1 MKEKILERAVQ
12 DFLSYGFKNVTMDD
26 LAQKL
31 GISKK
36 TIYEYFDNK
45 NQLVFEASHA
55 IFDTV
60 MADITNIYK
69 QEANPI
75 QGLFEIKK
83 IALKFLID
91 DQQSPQYQLQ
101 KYYPKIY
108 SELKEKELTVL
119 GSHFKKSLEKG
130 IKTGL
135 FRSEIDTDFVTRL
148 YFNGIRGIRDI
159 SLFPVKKYKIEKLL
173 IQYFEY
179 HFRAIATP
187 KGLELFQS
195 YNAKETVWEN

>member
-69 QEANPI
+69 QETNPI

-119 GSHFKKSLEKG
+119 GSQFKKSLEKG

-195 YNAKETVWEN
+195 YNAKETV

>member
-60 MADITNIYK
+60 IADITNIYK
-69 QEANPI
+69 QETNPI

-119 GSHFKKSLEKG
+119 GSQFKKSLEKG

-159 SLFPVKKYKIEKLL
+159 NLFPVKKYKIEKLL

-195 YNAKETVWEN
+195 YNAKETV

>member
-36 TIYEYFDNK
+36 TIYEYYDNK

-60 MADITNIYK
+60 IADITNIYK
-69 QEANPI
+69 QETNPI

-119 GSHFKKSLEKG
+119 GSQFKKSLEKG

-195 YNAKETVWEN
+195 YNAKETV

>member
-69 QEANPI
+69 QETNPI

-91 DQQSPQYQLQ
+91 DQRSPQYQLQ

-119 GSHFKKSLEKG
+119 GSQFKKSLEKG

-195 YNAKETVWEN
+195 YNAKETV

>member
-69 QEANPI
+69 KETNPI

-119 GSHFKKSLEKG
+119 GSQFKKSLEKG

-195 YNAKETVWEN
+195 YNAKETV

>member
-69 QEANPI
+69 QETNPI

-83 IALKFLID
+83 LALKFLID

-119 GSHFKKSLEKG
+119 GSQFKKSLEKG

-195 YNAKETVWEN
+195 YNAKETV

>member
-45 NQLVFEASHA
+45 NQVVFEASHA

-69 QEANPI
+69 QETNPI

-119 GSHFKKSLEKG
+119 GSQFKKSLEKG

>member
-69 QEANPI
+69 QETNPI
-75 QGLFEIKK
+75 RGLFEIKK

-91 DQQSPQYQLQ
+91 DQRSPQYQLQ

-119 GSHFKKSLEKG
+119 GSQFKKSLEKG

-195 YNAKETVWEN
+195 YNAKETV

>member
-69 QEANPI
+69 QETNPI

-195 YNAKETVWEN
+195 YNAKETV

>member
-1 MKEKILERAVQ
+1 MKEKILESAVQ

-69 QEANPI
+69 QETNPI

-119 GSHFKKSLEKG
+119 GSQFKKSLEKG

-195 YNAKETVWEN
+195 YNAKETV